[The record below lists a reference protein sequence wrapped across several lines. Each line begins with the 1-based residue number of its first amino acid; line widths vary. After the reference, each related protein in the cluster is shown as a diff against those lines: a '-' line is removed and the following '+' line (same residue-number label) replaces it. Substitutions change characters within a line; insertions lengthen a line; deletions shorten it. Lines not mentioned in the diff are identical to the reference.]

1 LAPTFSL
8 WDQQAKDQ
16 LQAARDKSN
25 HEAGAVFTP
34 AFWVRSYGYEPGDI
48 AAAAPAVAP
57 GSALN
62 PVAAPGKIN
71 AAAAAAA
78 AAAAFAASAASAAS
92 ASSASSALFAQGIA
106 AALQA
111 DPPDPTQ
118 AEQDALALAAAP
130 AWGGL
135 VDQVGALVQAAPDLA
150 TLQRQLTDV
159 YGGLDTAEL
168 VKLMGAAFALAEL
181 KGMAA
186 VQAEAAAGAG

>member
-1 LAPTFSL
+1 MAPTFSL

-62 PVAAPGKIN
+62 PVAAPGKMN
-71 AAAAAAA
+71 AAAAA
-78 AAAAFAASAASAAS
+78 AAAAFASS